1 MSNNK
6 CMWGLMI
13 GLLVTGCAAKVD
25 VKSPVQEKRA
35 VSAPSLKKGDP
46 PPGNARNLT
55 VPQARAMLKE
65 AIKKRHVGA
74 FESCQRVLLIKG
86 CYFFQLSMASE
97 VRMNAGG
104 FEFTA
109 PYSSRITAGEWQH
122 SDGTVSVSFKKDDEY
137 VQAYLLGA
145 THPEAIL
152 DPSPLYDV
160 GFFPDP
166 EEKPLDHPQLQWPD
180 IATAQNFAD
189 AFNRLLYAA
198 YRDEEYVAFR
208 VAAQAWRDNP
218 VKPPL
223 SPEADRHRILA
234 ENAIK
239 EKDIAAAIKHFE
251 RALEFQP
258 MWPAGWFNL
267 ALIYAEQKKYADA
280 TDRMQHYLELV
291 PNAQDAS
298 DARTQMIIWKDKAEH

>member
-1 MSNNK
+1 MSNDK
-6 CMWGLMI
+6 YACGLLI
-13 GLLVTGCAAKVD
+13 GLLLAGCVAKAPIEQ
-25 VKSPVQEKRA
+25 PVEPKPPIA
-35 VSAPSLKKGDP
+35 APSVKKGDP

-55 VPQARAMLKE
+55 IPQARTMLKE
-65 AIKKRHVGA
+65 AIKKRYVGA
-74 FESCQRVLLIKG
+74 FESCQRVLFIKG
-86 CYFFQLSMASE
+86 CYFFLLSEASE
-97 VRMNAGG
+97 VRISAGG
-104 FEFTA
+104 FEFVA
-109 PYSSRITAGEWQH
+109 PYSSRITAEDWRR
-122 SDGTVSVSFKKDDEY
+122 SDGKESVNFKKDDEY

-166 EEKPLDHPQLQWPD
+166 EEKPLNHPQLQWPD

-189 AFNRLLYAA
+189 AFNRLLYAS

-208 VAAQAWRDNP
+208 AAAQAWRDNP

-223 SPEADRHRILA
+223 GSEADRHRILA

-239 EKDIAAAIKHFE
+239 EKDLASAIGHFE
-251 RALEFQP
+251 SALEVQP

-267 ALIYAEQKKYADA
+267 ALIYAEQKSYADA
-280 TDRMQHYLELV
+280 ADRMKHYLELV
-291 PNAQDAS
+291 PNAPDAN
-298 DARTQMIIWKDKAEH
+298 DARAQMIIWDDKAKR